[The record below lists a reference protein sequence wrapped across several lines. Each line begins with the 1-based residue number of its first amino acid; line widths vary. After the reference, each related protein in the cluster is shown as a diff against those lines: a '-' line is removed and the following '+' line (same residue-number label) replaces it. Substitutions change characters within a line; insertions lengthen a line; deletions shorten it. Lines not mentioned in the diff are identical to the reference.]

1 MEILLGEEVRGV
13 IDTTARAPA
22 LARVLAVVGDDD
34 VRVLSLDHL
43 FVVCPGRDAYPVDA
57 RISVLPVLDVANL
70 RQRLD
75 AL

>member
-43 FVVCPGRDAYPVDA
+43 FVVCLG
-57 RISVLPVLDVANL
+57 
-70 RQRLD
+70 RQRLSRGF
-75 AL
+75 AHQRAAGA

>member
-22 LARVLAVVGDDD
+22 LAQVLTVVGDDD

-43 FVVCPGRDAYPVDA
+43 FVVCPGRDAYPVDS
-57 RISVLPVLDVANL
+57 RISVLSVRDVPGL
-70 RQRLD
+70 RQRLEV
-75 AL
+75 L